1 MADVATE
8 LVGLRADIP
17 PGCSGP
23 WRIERFS
30 VAAPAGVDTRPR
42 WARDA
47 AGEYTRLSCG
57 DVLFMTDLHAELYTQ
72 RVAIEAAWQRGGEVL
87 VTGLGLGLVVDAMLR
102 RAAVGRVT
110 VVESSSD
117 VVALVAPRLAER
129 HGDRLRV
136 VTADAFAWEP
146 EPAERFTVGWHDIW
160 PVPQDPVAVA
170 EAQVLEDRF
179 AGVCDWQASWPAEYL
194 AAERER

>member
-8 LVGLRADIP
+8 LAGLRADIP
-17 PGCSGP
+17 PGRSGR
-23 WRIERFS
+23 WRVERFS
-30 VAAPAGVDTRPR
+30 VPSVEGVETRPR

-47 AGEYTRLSCG
+47 AGEYTQLSR
-57 DVLFMTDLHAELYTQ
+57 DNVLFMTDLHAELYTQ
-72 RVAIEAAWQRGGEVL
+72 RVAIEQAWQRGGAVL

-102 RAAVGRVT
+102 RPAVDRVV
-110 VVESSSD
+110 VVEASAD
-117 VVALVAPRLAER
+117 VVSLVAPSLSSR

-146 EPAERFTVGWHDIW
+146 DPADCFTVGWHDIW
-160 PVPQDPVAVA
+160 PVPQDPVAIA
-170 EAQVLEDRF
+170 EAQVLEERF

-194 AAERER
+194 AAEREA